1 MFYDCLKKAKFP
13 SDWKKAHV
21 VPVHEEIKTVS
32 KKL

>member
-21 VPVHEEIKTVS
+21 VPVHEEKNI
-32 KKL
+32 